1 MQSLQVITL
10 LSLLLSPL
18 TVAQSSDQ
26 ANCTVFNWDHNE
38 AYLKTYPPQRVSGA
52 ETCSSNKNLTCALTA
67 AGDARYT
74 ARTNLT
80 SLSATAFAT
89 VVDETVGNATLTE
102 EFSDSTV
109 GAIDGTR
116 VLCPGQSAYLNFT
129 AYQYCYTGTVEG
141 CTAGVKNRT
150 AVEACAPLYH
160 TSADDS
166 VVLDG
171 FYTVVNVSQGQVGQ
185 LKDPYENQQ
194 RGDGAAVGVGRAGW
208 YFMVAGMVG
217 ALMV

>member
-1 MQSLQVITL
+1 MQSLKYIFC
-10 LSLLLSPL
+10 LSLLSPL
-18 TVAQSSDQ
+18 ATAQSSNQ
-26 ANCTVFNWDHNE
+26 ANCTVFNWDHDE
-38 AYLKTYPPQRVSGA
+38 AYLKTYPPQRVSAA
-52 ETCSSNKNLTCALTA
+52 ETCSSNANLTCALTA
-67 AGDARYT
+67 AGDASYT

-116 VLCPGQSAYLNFT
+116 LLRPGQSAYLNFT

-141 CTAGVKNRT
+141 CTSGVENRT

-160 TSADDS
+160 TSADNS
-166 VVLDG
+166 VVMDG
-171 FYTVVNVSQGQVGQ
+171 LLTVVNVSQGQVGQ

-194 RGDGAAVGVGRAGW
+194 RGEGGVVSVGRAEWGVV
-208 YFMVAGMVG
+208 MLGILGV
-217 ALMV
+217 LMV